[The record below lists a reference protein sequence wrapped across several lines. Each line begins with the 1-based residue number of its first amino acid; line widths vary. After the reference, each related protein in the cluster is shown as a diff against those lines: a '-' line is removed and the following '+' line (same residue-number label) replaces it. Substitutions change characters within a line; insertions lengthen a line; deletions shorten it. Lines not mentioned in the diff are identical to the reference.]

1 MTTFLVL
8 EKLTR
13 KEQKKMKE
21 MKYKYANALPQLS
34 PSCRQIASPV
44 HANIMSCQFS
54 PVADLQGKERKLS
67 HTTALPILFLRLLNI
82 AKNSEAEFRK
92 C

>member
-54 PVADLQGKERKLS
+54 PVADLQGKERKVS
-67 HTTALPILFLRLLNI
+67 HTTALSILFLRLFNI